1 MLPGEYTRRRTFFC
15 PSLSVQND
23 LSSIAA
29 AEVAADTY
37 QYFAVLRVV
46 EAGSD
51 LGLFTAGTSVT
62 SIYVQRKVRP
72 TIFEYVTYL
81 VIGCRPLTL
90 FCPPSSGWVLTR
102 VCCIFDDGGAQKI

>member
-1 MLPGEYTRRRTFFC
+1 MLPGEYTRRRTFFG

-37 QYFAVLRVV
+37 FAVLRVV

-51 LGLFTAGTSVT
+51 LGLCTTGTAVT
-62 SIYVQRKVRP
+62 STYVQRKVRT
-72 TIFEYVTYL
+72 TIFE
-81 VIGCRPLTL
+81 
-90 FCPPSSGWVLTR
+90 
-102 VCCIFDDGGAQKI
+102 